1 MFNSKS
7 TLNEDFTNLISAQTQ
22 LIELYRQS
30 NKDQETLIKELKSLV
45 SFQKNQISDLEQRL
59 SKVKEKQ

>member
-7 TLNEDFTNLISAQTQ
+7 PLNEDFTNLIAAQTQ

-30 NKDQETLIKELKSLV
+30 NKDQETLINELKSLV